1 MVNLLTFILLLINI
15 VILILY
21 WRRDQNIVYSVF
33 SFSII
38 ILFGLTIYKDFS
50 PEWKEF
56 QREYK
61 NMLLQVTPDPEQK
74 KQVEKISF
82 KIKQIWNPELGIA
95 DRCITCHLGVSD
107 PRFSNAPQPYKTHP
121 RLLESHQ
128 IQKFGCTVC
137 HQGQGRATEK
147 KDAHGNV
154 IHWEKPI
161 LNGSYVQASC
171 IKCHFDKKIEDA
183 YLLSRGVQLMKES
196 GCFGCHN
203 ITAFQPERIKIG
215 PDLERIGSKVNPEW
229 IVKWIKNPKSYL
241 PDTRMPDALLSDE
254 NVKAI
259 ASFLLNLTDSSIPPE
274 PMMNDKLTLE
284 ARLEK
289 GRKLIESSRC
299 ANCHKIEGIEQEGFV
314 KVEGLG
320 PSLINIKVKA
330 KKGWVVEW
338 LKNTQGLHTN
348 TMMPT
353 FNFTDDQALAIT
365 EYLMNQRGE
374 LTPVYQETK
383 IDITGDDLKNGEL
396 ANTGK
401 KLIQEYGCFGCHNV
415 KGIDAKIKI
424 GPDLDGIGSKE
435 LEKFDFGKMIGKIG
449 HTKEDWIFTKL
460 KQPRAFTDI
469 LKMPSFGF
477 SDEDARAITSALLGF
492 VEEPIPVKYID
503 ERTKPAEFVGSF
515 GRLIKKYKCY
525 SCHRIKGFGGDIGP
539 DLSFEGSKV
548 KKEWLLKF
556 LKEPYKLNPLL
567 SARMPNFFMPDE
579 DIKVIADF
587 IELSLATDKL
597 SHINLAE
604 EYNEDNIKKG
614 ESLFKK
620 KYGCIACHYVE
631 GAEIKGKVGP
641 DLNRVGSRLN
651 PDWIFSWLKN
661 PQALHPNTIM
671 PNFNL
676 PDKVAAPIT
685 AYLVSL
691 K

>member
-1 MVNLLTFILLLINI
+1 MVNLLTFILLVINI
-15 VILILY
+15 VVLILY
-21 WRRDQNIVYSVF
+21 WRKDQNIVYSVF

-82 KIKQIWNPELGIA
+82 EIKQIWNPELGIA
-95 DRCITCHLGVSD
+95 DRCITCHLGVLD

-183 YLLSRGVQLMKES
+183 YLLSRGVQLIKES

-203 ITAFQPERIKIG
+203 IMAFQPERIKIG
-215 PDLERIGSKVNPEW
+215 PDLDKVGSKVNPEW
-229 IVKWIKNPKSYL
+229 IVRWIKNPKSYL

-259 ASFLLNLTDSSIPPE
+259 ASYLLNLTDSSIPPE

-289 GRKLIESSRC
+289 GKKLIESSRC
-299 ANCHKIEGIEQEGFV
+299 ANCHKIEGIEQEGFL

-330 KKGWVVEW
+330 KRGWVVEW

-353 FNFTDDQALAIT
+353 FNFTSDQALAIT
-365 EYLMNQRGE
+365 EYLMNQKGE

-383 IDITGDDLKNGEL
+383 IDISGDDLKNGEL

-435 LEKFDFGKMIGKIG
+435 LEKFDFGKMIGKVG
-449 HTKEDWIFTKL
+449 HRKEDWIFTKL
-460 KQPRAFTDI
+460 KQPRAFSDI
-469 LKMPSFGF
+469 LKMPFFGF
-477 SDEDARAITSALLGF
+477 SDEDARAITSVLLGF

-503 ERTKPAEFVGSF
+503 ERTKPTEFVGSF

-525 SCHRIKGFGGDIGP
+525 SCHKIKGFGGDIGP

-579 DIKVIADF
+579 DIKVISDF

-641 DLNRVGSRLN
+641 DLNKVGSRLN